1 MKGGAK
7 LRSQMEKTVLRS
19 VLKDLTPGQVIS
31 VHFRGQPGPQGYT
44 ILSTKRGRG
53 KHGSLLAMMEHPG
66 QTPVEIGT
74 PRNMDILSITVDG
87 NFFGVHSEREEP
99 PVYPT
104 DDARATMMKAA
115 LNSLTG
121 EIGRGKRLRLESDVP
136 EFNGTFVVTQGRL
149 EKGKYGQVHL
159 WLTREESQET
169 VELWSY
175 RHSGIITNFEV
186 LGF

>member
-1 MKGGAK
+1 
-7 LRSQMEKTVLRS
+7 MEKTVLRS

>member
-1 MKGGAK
+1 
-7 LRSQMEKTVLRS
+7 MEKTVLRS
-19 VLKDLTPGQVIS
+19 VLKDLTPGQRIEI
-31 VHFRGQPGPQGYT
+31 HFRGTPESEFVTVVG
-44 ILSTKRGRG
+44 TKRGRG
-53 KHGSLLAMMEHPG
+53 KHGSLLATIQRNG
-66 QTPVEIGT
+66 SSLTTEIGT